1 MKIDLCVE
9 LHSRY
14 CVCSGTGWL
23 SRLLRAAQKC
33 QGDCIIITYG
43 DWLAMGKPATK
54 EALLQNLE
62 EGKSNKHVEFINT
75 LCVAI
80 EKELT
85 PPPRP
90 APHIGEEQDKER

>member
-1 MKIDLCVE
+1 MNLCIE
-9 LHSRY
+9 LHSKD

-23 SRLLRAAQKC
+23 NRLFRAAQKC
-33 QGDCIIITYG
+33 QRDCIIITYG

-62 EGKSNKHVEFINT
+62 EGKSK
-75 LCVAI
+75 CVAI

-90 APHIGEEQDKER
+90 APHIGEEQGKG

>member
-1 MKIDLCVE
+1 MPRR
-9 LHSRY
+9 LHNY
-14 CVCSGTGWL
+14 NLW
-23 SRLLRAAQKC
+23 RLACYGQAA
-33 QGDCIIITYG
+33 T
-43 DWLAMGKPATK
+43 T

>member
-1 MKIDLCVE
+1 
-9 LHSRY
+9 
-14 CVCSGTGWL
+14 
-23 SRLLRAAQKC
+23 
-33 QGDCIIITYG
+33 
-43 DWLAMGKPATK
+43 MGKPATK